1 VYEEDWYNMYCST
14 ELKNLNE
21 AINPGDVVFYY
32 HTISVSGS
40 KEAERTATVM
50 EVHSETDIPLWLSNN
65 ECLGSMIEV
74 KQINVMNCGV
84 LQNHPKGIFRHI
96 FEFKLVKCGPLPG
109 HKHKSME
116 AVRLEKIWDA
126 SAGIT

>member
-1 VYEEDWYNMYCST
+1 VDEEDWYNMYCST

-21 AINPGDVVFYY
+21 ASNPGDVVFYY

-50 EVHSETDIPLWLSNN
+50 EVHPEKDIPLWLSNN
-65 ECLGSMIEV
+65 ECLGPI
-74 KQINVMNCGV
+74 KQIKVMNCGV
-84 LQNHPKGIFRHI
+84 LQNQSKGIYGHI
-96 FEFKLVKCGPLPG
+96 FQFKLVKSGPPPG
-109 HKHKSME
+109 HKHKLME